1 MHMSLASPK
10 GGGGGANVGTLQT
23 SSAIAPPTGALFF
36 IKFPTL
42 SQVPGALQH
51 ANGYNLHFNERS
63 ESYIKQCKLKLVI
76 NSNTSNE

>member
-1 MHMSLASPK
+1 MHILLASLK
-10 GGGGGANVGTLQT
+10 GGGVGGGANVGPLQM

-51 ANGYNLHFNERS
+51 ANGIICIS
-63 ESYIKQCKLKLVI
+63 M
-76 NSNTSNE
+76 NSVKATSSNAN

>member
-1 MHMSLASPK
+1 MSSASLK

-23 SSAIAPPTGALFF
+23 SNAIAPPTGALFF

-51 ANGYNLHFNERS
+51 ANGYNLHFNELS
-63 ESYIKQCKLKLVI
+63 KSYIKQCKLKLVI
-76 NSNTSNE
+76 NSNTTNE